1 MDLTDIKPTIIDSEE
16 SLNILPKPR
25 SFTFDN
31 PAMVRRLLY
40 EYNRFYY
47 MNLSCILPK
56 PRSFTFDNP
65 AMVRRLLYEHNW
77 FYYMNL
83 SCILP
88 EPRSF
93 TFDNPAMIRRLLYEY
108 NWFYYMN
115 LSCIFYAV
123 NYQPLVKWLFSTS
136 VCFFYAP

>member
-40 EYNRFYY
+40 EYN
-47 MNLSCILPK
+47 
-56 PRSFTFDNP
+56 
-65 AMVRRLLYEHNW
+65 W

-93 TFDNPAMIRRLLYEY
+93 TFDNPAMVRRLLYEY
-108 NWFYYMN
+108 NWFYYMS

-136 VCFFYAP
+136 VCFFYAPQDISKLFAEIKFVLKTAEIRTKCFQN

>member
-40 EYNRFYY
+40 EYN
-47 MNLSCILPK
+47 
-56 PRSFTFDNP
+56 
-65 AMVRRLLYEHNW
+65 W

-83 SCILP
+83 
-88 EPRSF
+88 F
-93 TFDNPAMIRRLLYEY
+93 
-108 NWFYYMN
+108 
-115 LSCIFYAV
+115 CIFYAV
-123 NYQPLVKWLFSTS
+123 IILWSSCYQLSSTIEFVFFDVLQDIS
-136 VCFFYAP
+136 VIYLQ

>member
-40 EYNRFYY
+40 EYN
-47 MNLSCILPK
+47 
-56 PRSFTFDNP
+56 
-65 AMVRRLLYEHNW
+65 W

-93 TFDNPAMIRRLLYEY
+93 TFDNPAMVRRLLYEY
-108 NWFYYMN
+108 NWFYDMN
-115 LSCIFYAV
+115 LFCIFYAV
-123 NYQPLVKWLFSTS
+123 INLWSSGYPLRLSLFSLMYRRISQLFT
-136 VCFFYAP
+136 FNK